1 VIAIADKNVCDMKTA
16 EGKEVAVMAN
26 QIARARHALKVQEQR
41 FVLWIVGKIDPFAKN
56 DSENS
61 FTFEISVSEYAALIG
76 RPVQGSLY
84 KELEDV
90 TTGLLSKV
98 IEVAVPGKRER
109 DKFQWL
115 SDAKYKDGEGKVL
128 VEVHKRMKPFLMAL
142 QREFARI
149 PILEAVRLRSRYSI
163 AFYQMCCSWYGSKV
177 RSWSMNIEELR
188 EWLHIEDDEF
198 EMVGHLKARV
208 IDQAKEELDAKARIS
223 FRVEAVKEGRKVA
236 GWKFKVVDN
245 QPKQRPKGSVRL
257 PDFAEQEETRKVS
270 EFMARLRSRWIEA
283 TETQRQQWLDELPG
297 QMASFAPEEGAEP
310 RTLFLSALANLIE
323 PELPG
328 LDG

>member
-1 VIAIADKNVCDMKTA
+1 MKTA
-16 EGKEVAVMAN
+16 EGRQVAVMAN

-56 DSENS
+56 DNENS
-61 FTFEISVSEYAALIG
+61 LTFEISVSDYATLIG

-84 KELEDV
+84 EELEDV

-109 DKFQWL
+109 EKFQWL
-115 SDAKYKDGEGKVL
+115 SKAKYKDGEGKV
-128 VEVHKRMKPFLMAL
+128 EVRIHQDMKPFLMAL

-163 AFYQMCCSWYGSKV
+163 AFYQMCCSWYGSKL

-188 EWLHIEDDEF
+188 EWLHIEDGEL

-223 FRVEAVKEGRKVA
+223 FRVETVKQGRKIA

-245 QPKQRPKGSVRL
+245 QPKQRPKGAVRL
-257 PDFAEQEETRKVS
+257 PDFAEQEESRKVS
-270 EFMARLRSRWIEA
+270 EFMVRLRSKWVEA
-283 TETQRQQWLDELPG
+283 TDAQRQQWLDELPG
-297 QMASFAPEEGAEP
+297 HMASFAPEPGAEP
-310 RTLFLSALANLIE
+310 RPIFLSALANLIE

-328 LDG
+328 LGG